1 MTSWASRPLSLAV
14 PPEIFRFV
22 TKAQQ
27 SVLEAQQTSHQGVER
42 GRFWRAENGA
52 ESSA

>member
-1 MTSWASRPLSLAV
+1 MQRDFGAV
-14 PPEIFRFV
+14 EN
-22 TKAQQ
+22 AQE

-42 GRFWRAENGA
+42 GISGFGAAENAA